1 MVAAVTGGSD
11 AEGASAGDRAR
22 YRLFVAGET
31 PRAARAVTAL
41 TSLFDKL
48 FPDEHELEVIDVLVH
63 PELAD
68 DARILATP
76 TVLRINPPPERRV
89 VGDLS
94 DTERLMAALELPPP
108 HPTGPTT

>member
-1 MVAAVTGGSD
+1 MAGETDGSGGSRDSD
-11 AEGASAGDRAR
+11 APPAR

-41 TSLFDKL
+41 RTLFDTL
-48 FPDEHELEVIDVLVH
+48 LPAEHELEVVDVLVH
-63 PELAD
+63 PELAE

-76 TVLRINPPPERRV
+76 TVLRITPQPERRV

-94 DTERLMAALELPPP
+94 DTDRLMAALDLPAP
-108 HPTGPTT
+108 HPTGSRS